1 MLIRD
6 GPPSQNE
13 MAFRPPFG
21 RVASCSATFVYLFGS
36 KLLGSSS
43 IRYRTDS
50 TPKSNGARMSIYDH
64 LEFKH
69 LKYIVSIADNGTFT
83 AAAAK
88 LPLAQSAL
96 SRSISEMEDAL
107 GIQVFDRSRD
117 GVSLTDAGESLLAF
131 ARELL
136 QTRIHVVKAVQAIQ
150 QTSLHPFKLGFSP
163 FVEQNV
169 LGEVCSAYR
178 ELFPKSVIEP
188 ESGDTDEL
196 VRSLRAGEI
205 DAALVTLPLEPDGYK
220 IQAIMHEPLVVC
232 VRKDDPLAHEETIDP
247 EQLSGRLGIFSDP
260 RHHPRAHERLL
271 EMLSEQGIKPR
282 ICKPT
287 FNQDQ
292 VQWMVRE
299 NLCVALVRQR
309 ESLHDDL
316 TTRPIRGVKWTV
328 DSAIVYEPDHKQ
340 IALPL
345 LIRELEKRFSMPGVQ
360 RAKKAPQRE
369 VESRPKQDRLFIDDD
384 EQKLG

>member
-1 MLIRD
+1 
-6 GPPSQNE
+6 
-13 MAFRPPFG
+13 
-21 RVASCSATFVYLFGS
+21 
-36 KLLGSSS
+36 
-43 IRYRTDS
+43 
-50 TPKSNGARMSIYDH
+50 MSIYDH

-220 IQAIMHEPLVVC
+220 IQPIMHEPLVVC
-232 VRKDDPLAHEETIDP
+232 VRKDDPLAQEETIDP
-247 EQLSGRLGIFSDP
+247 EHLSGKLGIFSDP

-299 NLCVALVRQR
+299 KLCVALVRQR
-309 ESLHDDL
+309 EPLHDDL
-316 TTRPIRGVKWTV
+316 TTRPIRGVKWTI

-345 LIRELEKRFSMPGVQ
+345 LIRELEKRFSIPGIQ
-360 RAKKAPQRE
+360 RVKKGPQRE
-369 VESRPKQDRLFIDDD
+369 VESRPRQDSLFVDDD

>member
-1 MLIRD
+1 
-6 GPPSQNE
+6 
-13 MAFRPPFG
+13 
-21 RVASCSATFVYLFGS
+21 
-36 KLLGSSS
+36 
-43 IRYRTDS
+43 
-50 TPKSNGARMSIYDH
+50 MSIYDH

-107 GIQVFDRSRD
+107 GVQVFDRSRD

-131 ARELL
+131 TKELL

-196 VRSLRAGEI
+196 VMSLRAGEI

-220 IQAIMHEPLVVC
+220 IQPIMHEPLVVC
-232 VRKDDPLAHEETIDP
+232 VRKDDPLAQEDTIDP
-247 EQLSGRLGIFSDP
+247 EHLSGKLGIFSDP

-299 NLCVALVRQR
+299 KLCVALVRQR
-309 ESLHDDL
+309 EPLHDDL
-316 TTRPIRGVKWTV
+316 TTRPIRGVKWTI
-328 DSAIVYEPDHKQ
+328 DSAIVYEPDYKQ

-360 RAKKAPQRE
+360 RVKKVPQRE
-369 VESRPKQDRLFIDDD
+369 IESRPRQDSLFVDDDD